1 MNLGTFVI
9 SLAPLALS
17 VALTANAAPLTIDS
31 AAALARSNNAEVV
44 VARFAIEEA
53 RGRLQQAGRHA
64 NPELEGEFKPNV
76 RGREG
81 AWQLGFNQKLPLT
94 SRLRLERAVSRA
106 ELGVAEAEVRE
117 LERKVALETRLV
129 AVRIAALDAHRD
141 LRARQLANSRELA
154 DASRKSAARGE
165 VPALESAQLE
175 LETARLEAEQLEVDA
190 ERQSALDELRTLIG
204 MEAGTPLEFRDE
216 LPAAQLPPS
225 VEVPV
230 NSHSEVQTATAR
242 VQAAQEGVAL
252 ARAQRWEDATFGLFG
267 EMERDED
274 EPGGRRTDGFV
285 GVRLALPL
293 PFWNRNEGRRH
304 EAEAVAR
311 RAEAEASARARHI
324 RAEAHAAR
332 SQMLAAMQLNSNL
345 ATNLLPRATSIEE
358 NLRSQT
364 AQGQVTFPEVL
375 RARER
380 RLELECKRLETLRD
394 FHLARVRYESATS
407 RNSDAR

>member
-1 MNLGTFVI
+1 MNPGTYIV
-9 SLAPLALS
+9 SLVPLALS
-17 VALTANAAPLTIDS
+17 VALTAKAAPLTIDS
-31 AAALARSNNAEVV
+31 AAALARSNNTEVV

-53 RGRLQQAGRHA
+53 RGRLQQSGRLA

-81 AWQLGFNQKLPLT
+81 SWEIGVSQKIPLT

-106 ELGVAEAEVRE
+106 ELAVAEAEVRE
-117 LERKVALETRLV
+117 MERKVALETRLV

-154 DASRKSAARGE
+154 EASRKSAARGE
-165 VPALESAQLE
+165 VPALESAHLE
-175 LETARLEAEQLEVDA
+175 LETARLETEQLEVDA
-190 ERQSALDELRTLIG
+190 ERHSALDELRTLIG
-204 MEAGTPLEFRDE
+204 IEVGAPLEFRDE
-216 LPAAQLPPS
+216 LPPAQLPSP

-230 NSHSEVQTATAR
+230 NSHSEVQTAAAR
-242 VQAAQEGVAL
+242 VQAAQEDVAL
-252 ARAQRWEDATFGLFG
+252 ARAQRWEDASFGLFG

-274 EPGGRRTDGFV
+274 VPIGRQTHSYV
-285 GVRLALPL
+285 GVRFALPL

-304 EAEAVAR
+304 EAEAAAQ
-311 RAEAEASARARHI
+311 RAEAEARARARHI
-324 RAEAHAAR
+324 RAETHAAR
-332 SQMLAAMQLNSNL
+332 RQMVATMQLNSNL
-345 ATNLLPRATSIEE
+345 ATNLLPRATSIED
-358 NLRSQT
+358 NLRSHT

-407 RNSDAR
+407 RNTDAR